1 MEDLDFIRNLIRI
14 GTVKAFD
21 KLLINDIGIL
31 VAKVSFSSGLEN
43 NSTEDVIIVQ
53 NFGEETYPP
62 ITGSQCLSFNING
75 VSENKIGFILNKNGN
90 IAIKEKEK
98 LIHNILTKIHLKND
112 GSLDIETSKDCNIK
126 SKGKVNIEAK
136 NIEIKSNA
144 NLNITA
150 ANTKFNG
157 NVQITENLIVDGNS
171 TLTGT
176 ATSIGGRVFLAHTH
190 IGNGTGVNTGG
201 VN

>member
-126 SKGKVNIEAK
+126 S
-136 NIEIKSNA
+136 NA